1 MNTTSIMGHMVS
13 QPITNDKHAPIAATW
28 IRTTRRP
35 SLSANLPIDTDASAE
50 DISTYMELV
59 QGMRNKDELN
69 SLRKALHGWNAKI
82 LYISEEISVKAMF
95 FVEQH
100 YLNHSIQL
108 ADALIGATAIAYGL
122 PILTGNDKHYKI
134 LNDLQLRK
142 FRP

>member
-1 MNTTSIMGHMVS
+1 MV
-13 QPITNDKHAPIAATW
+13 
-28 IRTTRRP
+28 
-35 SLSANLPIDTDASAE
+35 IDTDVLIWYMKGNEKAYKAVENSMSFF
-50 DISTYMELV
+50 ISVVTYMELV
-59 QGMRNKDELN
+59 QGMRNKNELN
-69 SLRKALHGWNAKI
+69 NLRRALYVWNSKI

-100 YLNHSIQL
+100 YLSHSIQL

-134 LNDLQLRK
+134 LKNTQIKK

>member
-1 MNTTSIMGHMVS
+1 MV
-13 QPITNDKHAPIAATW
+13 
-28 IRTTRRP
+28 
-35 SLSANLPIDTDASAE
+35 IDTDVLIWYMKGNEKAYKAIE
-50 DISTYMELV
+50 NTNNFFISVVTYIELV
-59 QGMRNKDELN
+59 QGMRNKNELN
-69 SLRKALHGWNAKI
+69 NLRRALHAWNSKI

-100 YLNHSIQL
+100 YLRHTIQL

-134 LNDLQLRK
+134 LKNTQIKK